1 MMQSRLRH
9 EVRRR
14 EEAAMQPD
22 EATRALR
29 EVDALRRRTLSER
42 RSTWFPLVLFGVLAL
57 GAAVACEVG
66 DDRAVALYWVVAG
79 PAGGIATGAY
89 AYRRSL
95 RVGVAASPLP
105 YLVTAVAILVGA
117 SLTGALSTGSAR
129 TTAPYLVVALGFLVF
144 AWLERHPVAAVA
156 AVVGLVA
163 AVAVVATG
171 PVHGCAILSATF
183 GLAFASTGLAL
194 RGRERG

>member
-1 MMQSRLRH
+1 MR
-9 EVRRR
+9 
-14 EEAAMQPD
+14 
-22 EATRALR
+22 
-29 EVDALRRRTLSER
+29 
-42 RSTWFPLVLFGVLAL
+42 
-57 GAAVACEVG
+57 
-66 DDRAVALYWVVAG
+66 RAVALYWAVAG

-95 RVGVAASPLP
+95 WVGVAPSPLP

-117 SLTGALSTGSAR
+117 SLTGALSSGSTR
-129 TTAPYLVVALGFLVF
+129 TTAPYLVVAVGFLVF
-144 AWLERHPVAAVA
+144 AWLDRHPVAAVA
-156 AVVGLVA
+156 AVVALVA

-194 RGRERG
+194 RGRERR

>member
-1 MMQSRLRH
+1 MQSRLRH
-9 EVRRR
+9 EVTRC
-14 EEAAMQPD
+14 EEAAMQPED
-22 EATRALR
+22 ATRALH

-66 DDRAVALYWVVAG
+66 GDRAVAVYWAVAG

-95 RVGVAASPLP
+95 RVGVAPSPLP

-117 SLTGALSTGSAR
+117 SLTGALATGSAR
-129 TTAPYLVVALGFLVF
+129 TTAPYLVVAVGFLVF
-144 AWLERHPVAAVA
+144 AWLERHPLAAVT
-156 AVVGLVA
+156 AVVALVTA
-163 AVAVVATG
+163 MAVVATG

-183 GLAFASTGLAL
+183 GLAFAATGLAL
-194 RGRERG
+194 RARERR